1 MKKLFLTLLVLLSL
15 TMLFSAAGA
24 YTIQVQ
30 DGQVANVGETVP
42 LAITLDSAS
51 PSGFAG
57 YDFNVSV
64 SDPSV
69 ATITNV
75 EFPSWASVKENST
88 IPASE
93 VRLRATDLMEQV
105 NADAT
110 SVSLA
115 TISVKGLGEGSTSI
129 TITPKKISADGGMNL
144 IPDTILQVGT
154 FTVEG
159 TPSTGSVLV
168 TSTPAG
174 ATITLDGTETGQAT
188 PHTFDSLTP
197 GEHTVAV
204 SLDGYESQNREVTV
218 TAGSTV
224 EASFT
229 LLEDPEPGSAIIADH
244 TTINLANVPQDA
256 IVQAK
261 ENLHIA
267 YGHTSHGS
275 QITTGMTGL
284 VSFAGAPYGGNLYRW
299 NNGGTNDALD
309 LHDYFVDGDLGNPD
323 RVTWAS
329 RTRTYLDAN
338 PDVNVVMW
346 SWCGQVDGTEA
357 DINTYLD
364 LMSDLEQDYPNVKFV
379 YMTGHLNGGG
389 ESGNVNIRNEQIRNY
404 CRENNKILFD
414 FADIESYDPDAATNY
429 MLLFADDNCTYKLG
443 GQTRNWATEW
453 QESHPEN
460 VAGEPSWYQCSAAH
474 TQPLN
479 ANMKAYA
486 AWWLFARLA
495 GWDGS
500 SGTTTGSLTVTSTP
514 AGASITLDGTATGQ
528 VTPYTFNNL
537 NQGEYTVA
545 LNLAGYEPATQTAN
559 VVAGS
564 TVTADFTLVEIS
576 GPTSGSIAV
585 SSTPAG
591 AAITLDGT
599 ETGQVT
605 PYTFNELAP
614 GEHIVAVNLA
624 GYEPASQTV
633 SVVAGSTVNAEFTLV
648 LIPTTGSIAVSSTP
662 VGAAITLDGSETGQ
676 VTPYTFNELA
686 PGERT
691 VALNLAGYEPATQT
705 VAVVAGS
712 TVNAEF
718 TLVLIP
724 TTGSLA
730 VNSTPAGAAITLDG
744 TETGQVTP
752 YTFDALTP
760 GEHTVAVNL
769 AGYEP
774 ASQTVS
780 VVAGSTVNAEFTLV
794 LIPTT
799 GSLAVNST
807 PAGAAITLD
816 GTETG
821 QVTPYTFSELA
832 PGEHTVAVDLAGYEP
847 ATQTVSVIAGSS
859 VTADFTLILI
869 PTTGSIVVNSTPVGA
884 AITLDGTETGQVTPH
899 TFDALTPGEH
909 TIAVNL
915 AGYEPAS
922 QTVSV
927 IAGSSV
933 TAGFTLILIPTTG
946 SIVMNSTPIGAA
958 ITLDGTETGQVT
970 PYTFSE
976 LAPGEHTVAVN
987 LAGYEPATQTV
998 NVIAGSSVPADF
1010 TLVMIPT
1017 TGSIVVNSTPV
1028 GAAITL
1034 DGTETSQVTPHTFDA
1049 LTPGEHTVAVNLAG
1063 YEPASQTINVVAGS
1077 SVNADFTL
1085 VEISN
1090 PTTGSIV
1097 VQSTPAGAAITLD
1110 GTETNQ
1116 VTPHTF
1122 DALTPG
1128 KHTVA
1133 VNLAG
1138 YEPATQTVNVV
1149 AGSSVPAEFTLV
1161 EISNP
1166 TTGSIEVTSTPQ
1178 GAAVT
1183 LDGTETGQVTPYTF
1197 DSLTPGE
1204 HTVAVNLAGY
1214 EPATQTVNVVAGS
1227 SVPAEFTLVM
1237 IPTNTPRIKKVSPN
1251 TGEQGQVIWNF
1262 MITGE
1267 NFKNGAKVKLQKD
1280 GQTDIIASW
1289 VGVRGGK
1296 TITCMLVIPPS
1307 AEVGP
1312 WDITVTNP
1320 DGQAGTATS
1329 VFTVKQTPTPVVKK
1343 VAPASGQAGRAI
1355 WNLVVTGEHFRQ
1367 GATVKLQKAGQA
1379 DIVPMFSIVLNE
1391 KRVFCMLVIPDSA
1404 EAGSWD
1410 VTVTNPGGLSGTKT
1424 GAFTVKSDKK
1434 SGRTSYTESTPAKG
1448 SPAAA
1453 RT

>member
-545 LNLAGYEPATQTAN
+545 LNLAGYEPASRTVN
-559 VVAGS
+559 VV
-564 TVTADFTLVEIS
+564 
-576 GPTSGSIAV
+576 
-585 SSTPAG
+585 
-591 AAITLDGT
+591 
-599 ETGQVT
+599 
-605 PYTFNELAP
+605 
-614 GEHIVAVNLA
+614 
-624 GYEPASQTV
+624 
-633 SVVAGSTVNAEFTLV
+633 
-648 LIPTTGSIAVSSTP
+648 
-662 VGAAITLDGSETGQ
+662 
-676 VTPYTFNELA
+676 
-686 PGERT
+686 
-691 VALNLAGYEPATQT
+691 
-705 VAVVAGS
+705 
-712 TVNAEF
+712 
-718 TLVLIP
+718 
-724 TTGSLA
+724 
-730 VNSTPAGAAITLDG
+730 
-744 TETGQVTP
+744 
-752 YTFDALTP
+752 
-760 GEHTVAVNL
+760 
-769 AGYEP
+769 
-774 ASQTVS
+774 
-780 VVAGSTVNAEFTLV
+780 
-794 LIPTT
+794 
-799 GSLAVNST
+799 
-807 PAGAAITLD
+807 
-816 GTETG
+816 
-821 QVTPYTFSELA
+821 
-832 PGEHTVAVDLAGYEP
+832 
-847 ATQTVSVIAGSS
+847 AGSS

-869 PTTGSIVVNSTPVGA
+869 PTTGSIVVNSTPSGAAITLDGTESGQVTPYTFDTLTPGEHTIAVNLAGYEPASQTVNVVAGSSVTADFTLVEISNPTTGSIIVNSTPAGAAITLDDTETSKVTPHTFDSLTPGEHTVAVNLAGYEPASQTVSVIAGSSVTADFTLVMIPTTGSIVVNSTPAGA

-909 TIAVNL
+909 TVAINL

-922 QTVSV
+922 QTVNV
-927 IAGSSV
+927 VAGSTV
-933 TAGFTLILIPTTG
+933 NAEFTLVLIPTSG
-946 SIVMNSTPIGAA
+946 SIVVNSTPAGAA
-958 ITLDGTETGQVT
+958 IILDGSETGQVT
-970 PYTFSE
+970 PHTFDV
-976 LAPGEHTVAVN
+976 LTPGEHTVAVN
-987 LAGYEPATQTV
+987 LAGYEPASQTVAVVAGSTVNAEFTLVLIPTSGSIAVNSTPAGAAITLDGTETSQVTPHTFDALTPGEHTVAVNLAGYEPASQTV

>member
-404 CRENNKILFD
+404 CRENNKILF
-414 FADIESYDPDAATNY
+414 
-429 MLLFADDNCTYKLG
+429 ADDNCTYKLG

-545 LNLAGYEPATQTAN
+545 LNLAGYEPASRTVN

-605 PYTFNELAP
+605 PYTFNELA
-614 GEHIVAVNLA
+614 
-624 GYEPASQTV
+624 
-633 SVVAGSTVNAEFTLV
+633 
-648 LIPTTGSIAVSSTP
+648 
-662 VGAAITLDGSETGQ
+662 
-676 VTPYTFNELA
+676 
-686 PGERT
+686 
-691 VALNLAGYEPATQT
+691 
-705 VAVVAGS
+705 
-712 TVNAEF
+712 
-718 TLVLIP
+718 
-724 TTGSLA
+724 
-730 VNSTPAGAAITLDG
+730 
-744 TETGQVTP
+744 
-752 YTFDALTP
+752 
-760 GEHTVAVNL
+760 
-769 AGYEP
+769 
-774 ASQTVS
+774 
-780 VVAGSTVNAEFTLV
+780 
-794 LIPTT
+794 
-799 GSLAVNST
+799 
-807 PAGAAITLD
+807 
-816 GTETG
+816 
-821 QVTPYTFSELA
+821 
-832 PGEHTVAVDLAGYEP
+832 
-847 ATQTVSVIAGSS
+847 
-859 VTADFTLILI
+859 
-869 PTTGSIVVNSTPVGA
+869 
-884 AITLDGTETGQVTPH
+884 
-899 TFDALTPGEH
+899 
-909 TIAVNL
+909 
-915 AGYEPAS
+915 
-922 QTVSV
+922 
-927 IAGSSV
+927 
-933 TAGFTLILIPTTG
+933 
-946 SIVMNSTPIGAA
+946 
-958 ITLDGTETGQVT
+958 
-970 PYTFSE
+970 
-976 LAPGEHTVAVN
+976 
-987 LAGYEPATQTV
+987 
-998 NVIAGSSVPADF
+998 
-1010 TLVMIPT
+1010 
-1017 TGSIVVNSTPV
+1017 
-1028 GAAITL
+1028 
-1034 DGTETSQVTPHTFDA
+1034 
-1049 LTPGEHTVAVNLAG
+1049 
-1063 YEPASQTINVVAGS
+1063 
-1077 SVNADFTL
+1077 
-1085 VEISN
+1085 
-1090 PTTGSIV
+1090 
-1097 VQSTPAGAAITLD
+1097 
-1110 GTETNQ
+1110 
-1116 VTPHTF
+1116 
-1122 DALTPG
+1122 
-1128 KHTVA
+1128 
-1133 VNLAG
+1133 
-1138 YEPATQTVNVV
+1138 
-1149 AGSSVPAEFTLV
+1149 
-1161 EISNP
+1161 
-1166 TTGSIEVTSTPQ
+1166 
-1178 GAAVT
+1178 
-1183 LDGTETGQVTPYTF
+1183 
-1197 DSLTPGE
+1197 PGE